1 MMHQLGCLS
10 PMFTSCRRAVSI
22 VNIVSVVSVVRIVSV
37 VSIGSVGSVGRIVR
51 IARKVRIVSKLI
63 DWADC
68 ISHRLIASL
77 IGCSLT

>member
-37 VSIGSVGSVGRIVR
+37 VSIGSIGSVGR